1 MKQKSLRCKTQQNGW
16 AADELQMKESLPCM
30 EELKT
35 FPGMQH
41 KKAGKE
47 HESQLERH
55 GEQI

>member
-1 MKQKSLRCKTQQNGW
+1 
-16 AADELQMKESLPCM
+16 M

-55 GEQI
+55 GEQIEV